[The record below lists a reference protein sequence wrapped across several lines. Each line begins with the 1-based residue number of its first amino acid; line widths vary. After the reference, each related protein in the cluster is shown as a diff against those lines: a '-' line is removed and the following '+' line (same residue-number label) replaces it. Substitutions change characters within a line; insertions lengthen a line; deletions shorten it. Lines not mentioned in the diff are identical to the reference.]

1 MDPLNYIKEKDSSEQ
16 TELLRGSEPLE
27 NHCLGSVDHHPLDDV
42 NACIEY
48 DLFMRIL
55 EEHNEPEHVKGRCK
69 KGFPEY
75 ARQCKPNNMKYG
87 IVVDGAI
94 EKRKILQEDATESE
108 NKWPKRKR
116 FKRGTLEYAQR
127 QEFNKIK
134 NRMAAARSL
143 DKVQN
148 HILELE
154 QKVVRMR
161 RENDNRRKLLAHGPG
176 PSEVGGFRPLRRT
189 FSGPL

>member
-1 MDPLNYIKEKDSSEQ
+1 MDSLNCIKEKDSSEQ
-16 TELLRGSEPLE
+16 TKLLRESEPLE
-27 NHCLGSVDHHPLDDV
+27 NHYLGSVDHHPPDDN
-42 NACIEY
+42 NACIKY
-48 DLFMRIL
+48 DLCMRIL

-75 ARQCKPNNMKYG
+75 ARQCEPNNMKYG
-87 IVVDGAI
+87 VVVDRAI

-108 NKWPKRKR
+108 NKWPNGKRL
-116 FKRGTLEYAQR
+116 KRGTLEYAQR
-127 QEFNKIK
+127 REFNKIK
-134 NRMAAARSL
+134 NRMAAARSHE
-143 DKVQN
+143 KVQN

-154 QKVVRMR
+154 RKVVRMR

-176 PSEVGGFRPLRRT
+176 PSEVSGFRPLRRT